1 MQENALVSVV
11 IPTYNRA
18 GSIIKAVESVLNQTY
33 QNIEIIVVDDNS
45 SDNTEELIKL
55 LGNDKIRY
63 IKNEMNLGPSGA
75 RNKGIQHAKGEYIAF
90 QDSDD
95 EWLPSKLEQQL
106 QLFQQEDYGL
116 VYCAYRYLKG
126 SLNYKYPSEKYSLEE
141 LEGNIFESMFEMN
154 KISTQTM
161 IIKKEVLKQVGGFE
175 ETLRC
180 LEDWEL
186 ALRICYKYKIGFV
199 NEMLVNV
206 NYSKNSVNYNYRN
219 ALDAYIYMVKKNK
232 DLVRDK
238 TKLCEM
244 ISAIM
249 RHMLGE
255 LTQEEFLIYKEKVV
269 PEVMDETMFHVLL
282 HESKRSVKYKSNYEM
297 AMRMSEIHNLSEKLA
312 AYLKTSKINSVAI
325 YGVGRVGIQLINV
338 LKETDVKVSFAID
351 ENKSVVE
358 GIKTVSMKEIE
369 EKVDVVIVTTSYDFN
384 QISKELK
391 LYVNSQIINLESML
405 VSELL

>member
-1 MQENALVSVV
+1 MQEIDLVSVI

-55 LGNDKIRY
+55 LSSKKIKY
-63 IKNEMNLGPSGA
+63 IKNEINLGPSGA
-75 RNKGIQHAKGEYIAF
+75 RNKGIQHAKGNYIAF

-95 EWLPSKLEQQL
+95 EWLPGKLEKQL
-106 QLFQQEDYGL
+106 LLFQKEDYGL

-161 IIKKEVLKQVGGFE
+161 IIKKEVLEQVGGFE
-175 ETLRC
+175 ENLRC

-186 ALRICYKYKIGFV
+186 ALRICYRYKVGFV

-206 NYSKNSVNYNYRN
+206 YYSINSVNYNYRN
-219 ALDAYIYMVKKNK
+219 ALDAYVYMVKKNIG
-232 DLVRDK
+232 LVNDK

-249 RHMLGE
+249 RHMIGE
-255 LTQEEFLIYKEKVV
+255 LTQEEFLVYRKRII
-269 PEVMDETMFHVLL
+269 PEVMDETMFYALY
-282 HESKRSVKYKSNYEM
+282 HETKRSVKYKSNYEI
-297 AMRMSEIHNLSEKLA
+297 AMRMTEIDNLSEKLTN
-312 AYLKTSKINSVAI
+312 YLKISNINSIAI
-325 YGVGRVGIQLINV
+325 YGVGRVGSQLISL
-338 LKETDVKVSFAID
+338 LKNTDINIVFAID
-351 ENKSVVE
+351 ENKSIIE
-358 GIKTVSMKEIE
+358 GIKTVSMKEIKD
-369 EKVDVVIVTTSYDFN
+369 KVDAVIVTTPYDFK
-384 QISKELK
+384 QISKNLK
-391 LYVNSQIINLESML
+391 LRISSQILNLESML
-405 VSELL
+405 VSEL